1 MEEVLEI
8 IGWLTMP
15 LVMLLILIIENN
27 EKNWKTMELT
37 ITAIIAEIAL
47 TLASVALL
55 VYVSA
60 AAAQKVVECIRQDK
74 ADSRRIDAG
83 EY

>member
-1 MEEVLEI
+1 
-8 IGWLTMP
+8 
-15 LVMLLILIIENN
+15 
-27 EKNWKTMELT
+27 MELT

-47 TLASVALL
+47 TLASIALL

-74 ADSRRIDAG
+74 ADSRRIDEG